1 VGLRERLL
9 DQSAAIS
16 AVAERDWVELE
27 ALADACE
34 SALRDERQIVVTAL
48 GKNVPICEKFAGTLN
63 SFGLSARFLH
73 SNSAVHGDLGI
84 LTPRDL
90 LIIVSKSGA
99 TEESLELARLVA
111 RRPVKT
117 WALTCASASSLA
129 ALTQNN
135 TVVALEHEGD
145 LWDLAPVN
153 SSIVFLAVFN
163 AIAVEL
169 SERLDVAL
177 DQFLCN
183 HPGGA
188 IGRKG
193 RSSADTSATE

>member
-1 VGLRERLL
+1 V
-9 DQSAAIS
+9 
-16 AVAERDWVELE
+16 
-27 ALADACE
+27 
-34 SALRDERQIVVTAL
+34 VVTAL

-84 LTPRDL
+84 LAAGDL

-99 TEESLELARLVA
+99 TDESLALAQLVQD
-111 RRPVKT
+111 RPVAT
-117 WALTCASASSLA
+117 WALTCTPSSRLA
-129 ALTQNN
+129 QLTQHE
-135 TVVALEHEGD
+135 VVVGFGHEGD

-163 AIAVEL
+163 AMAVEL

-177 DQFLCN
+177 EEFLRN
-183 HPGGA
+183 RPGGA
-188 IGRKG
+188 IGRRG
-193 RSSADTSATE
+193 RRIAEASDAE

>member
-1 VGLRERLL
+1 MGLRERLL
-9 DQSAAIS
+9 DQAEAIANVAEENSAAL
-16 AVAERDWVELE
+16 EL
-27 ALADACE
+27 LTDACE
-34 SALRDERQIVVTAL
+34 DTLRQGHQIVVTAL

-63 SFGLSARFLH
+63 SFGLAARFLH

-84 LTPRDL
+84 LAPQDL
-90 LIIVSKSGA
+90 LIVVSKSGA
-99 TEESLELARLVA
+99 TDESLTLARLVA
-111 RRPVKT
+111 DRPIVT
-117 WALTCASASSLA
+117 WSLTCTESSALA
-129 ALTQNN
+129 QLTMHG
-135 TVVALEHEGD
+135 TIVGLEHEGD

-169 SERLDVAL
+169 SHRLEVPLER
-177 DQFLCN
+177 FLHN

-193 RSSADTSATE
+193 GHLVDTAPPE